1 MAINFL
7 NTVAVDDSVLF
18 VDTIN
23 DRVGI
28 GTDSPD
34 YLLDL
39 YKSTA
44 TTSSSTGTT
53 LQRLWNYVGSDL
65 NQQKTFVDF
74 VFQDDNDN
82 EYPQVRIGAEVGQNG
97 DSNTQP
103 KEGSGAFVVYTNNA
117 TGNGP
122 GAPTG
127 LAERFRVDYRG
138 NVGIGTTSPETK
150 LQVEGSIQANAQ
162 GRFKGWYT
170 SGSGLALETGVSGGN
185 GYILTY
191 NRDTSAYSSTIIES
205 TGIQFVTHS
214 SGKFY
219 FTGGDVGIGTTSP
232 SEKLEVAGSVRI
244 GNMKFEPTDAGRI
257 GFNRNTTNGVI
268 YNSNYPAHQINAASS
283 TNDFFEIQSY
293 NTAGVFQGS
302 VAINAGKVG
311 IGTTS
316 PSEKLEVDGNI
327 KIKDALLSNQEN
339 TDIDSAAAEV
349 VAQVAHATYTAAF
362 FDFVV
367 KKGTNVRSGTVY
379 ACHNGDSTPLVE
391 FTETSTNDLGD
402 TSDVTLSVDISGANM
417 RLVATVTSDDWSVKS
432 LIRAI

>member
-122 GAPTG
+122 GTPTG

-138 NVGIGTTSPETK
+138 NVGIGTDNPQTELHVKGNNGWGEVRIEGQTLASGHGASVEFYSEGTS
-150 LQVEGSIQANAQ
+150 LADLYANTNKELVFRTNGTTEQ
-162 GRFKGWYT
+162 MRIT
-170 SGSGLALETGVSGGN
+170 SGGN
-185 GYILTY
+185 
-191 NRDTSAYSSTIIES
+191 
-205 TGIQFVTHS
+205 
-214 SGKFY
+214 
-219 FTGGDVGIGTTSP
+219 VGIGTTSP
-232 SEKLEVAGSVRI
+232 NGKLQFSNDVETRKIVLWEGYD
-244 GNMKFEPTDAGRI
+244 NDYQFY
-257 GFNRNTTNGVI
+257 GFGI
-268 YNSNYPAHQINAASS
+268 ESS
-283 TNDFFEIQSY
+283 TLVYTTYGAGDDHVFFVGASATSRNELMRIKS
-293 NTAGVFQGS
+293 T
-302 VAINAGKVG
+302 GKVG
-311 IGTTS
+311 IGTDD

-327 KIKDALLSNQEN
+327 KIKNALLSNQEN
-339 TDIDSAAAEV
+339 TDVDTGAEV

-417 RLVATVTSDDWSVKS
+417 RLVATVASDDWSVKS